1 MDFGFSVNKDLS
13 VPLHEAGCAPCFE
26 YARHVA
32 TFAPLGVTL
41 QNLNNYWTKKLD
53 IKTIE
58 DVAYNDGRRRS
69 YVADTKCINSLKATI
84 ESLEGQL
91 QAAKADL
98 ESARTTIARLE
109 DAAAKP
115 AVPWAAAMAVDPPA
129 PATLQSRLLPA
140 DAGLVVPAPPPTMD
154 KGKGKA
160 PVVPNPAA
168 LSARIDDAVMEDM
181 SDELSRD
188 MALALQ
194 QSWESYAQAV
204 KLGNP
209 SSHLG
214 APGRASKHPA
224 SSSLSGPK
232 RVKGSHAVGP
242 PMPNRL
248 YVNSLPVP
256 RGRGGHP
263 HFMPNSLWGSVAAT
277 DIFGKHKGT
286 DKHLTK
292 YPYAKYAPG
301 SEEFMDLYLEA
312 YQLPFDQRSTLQR
325 EVVHL
330 GMRKACPPPIGMW
343 AQTNFQKY
351 LKENGPP
358 VESRVRRLTDG
369 AMRSDNLSV
378 WMFLRD
384 CAGGNTKSR
393 QVFIKTAL
401 ELLSSGEYHKL
412 VDNSQPAGCW
422 SPRPYGREVSPE
434 RADRVFAQHLWACG
448 VDEAN
453 YASVFR
459 PYAFAVHLHTE
470 CPDGGA
476 FEFGY
481 VLMDERREVA
491 LAANHPDTGNVSKK
505 RKQQDAV
512 PSTRPEQRRRAS
524 PAAVA
529 APPQLAPAVKLPQL
543 NLASYEHDVLS
554 DDELS
559 TSGSSD
565 EGGPFAVPRPE
576 ARPPVDHSTLCEPDE
591 PLDYGGDSPM
601 GPVIH

>member
-1 MDFGFSVNKDLS
+1 MPRPSNWAILHRTLVRQAGPQSIPRPHPCPDLNGS
-13 VPLHEAGCAPCFE
+13 RVVMLLGHLCPTGYTSIAFQCHEGAA
-26 YARHVA
+26 
-32 TFAPLGVTL
+32 VTRISCP
-41 QNLNNYWTKKLD
+41 TRC
-53 IKTIE
+53 
-58 DVAYNDGRRRS
+58 G
-69 YVADTKCINSLKATI
+69 
-84 ESLEGQL
+84 
-91 QAAKADL
+91 
-98 ESARTTIARLE
+98 
-109 DAAAKP
+109 
-115 AVPWAAAMAVDPPA
+115 VPWPQPIY
-129 PATLQSRLLPA
+129 S
-140 DAGLVVPAPPPTMD
+140 
-154 KGKGKA
+154 
-160 PVVPNPAA
+160 
-168 LSARIDDAVMEDM
+168 
-181 SDELSRD
+181 
-188 MALALQ
+188 
-194 QSWESYAQAV
+194 
-204 KLGNP
+204 
-209 SSHLG
+209 
-214 APGRASKHPA
+214 
-224 SSSLSGPK
+224 
-232 RVKGSHAVGP
+232 
-242 PMPNRL
+242 
-248 YVNSLPVP
+248 
-256 RGRGGHP
+256 
-263 HFMPNSLWGSVAAT
+263 
-277 DIFGKHKGT
+277 KGT

-301 SEEFMDLYLEA
+301 SEEFTDLYLEA

-330 GMRKACPPPIGMW
+330 GMRRACPPPIGMW
-343 AQTNFQKY
+343 AQTNFQKF

-358 VESRVRRLTDG
+358 VESRVRRLADG
-369 AMRSDNLSV
+369 AMQSDDLSV

-384 CAGGNTKSR
+384 CAGGNAKSR

-422 SPRPYGREVSPE
+422 SPRPYGREVSRE
-434 RADRVFAQHLWACG
+434 RADRAFAQHLWACG

-453 YASVFR
+453 YVSVFR

-470 CPDGGA
+470 CPDGGT

-512 PSTRPEQRRRAS
+512 PSMRPEQQRRAW

-543 NLASYEHDVLS
+543 NLASHEHDVLS

-565 EGGPFAVPRPE
+565 EGGPFAVSRPE
-576 ARPPVDHSTLCEPDE
+576 ARPPVDHSMLCEPDE
-591 PLDYGGDSPM
+591 PLDYGGNSPL